1 MFSIFNDLKVMLI
14 IYYVGNLEFCNVI
27 FIKKKLILLYCVD
40 YFWFIK
46 IDIIFGLMFV

>member
-27 FIKKKLILLYCVD
+27 FIKKN
-40 YFWFIK
+40 WFCYIML
-46 IDIIFGLMFV
+46 IIFGLLKLILFLD